1 VHADDL
7 HVRVAIQKPDQL
19 AACIPGAA
27 DNRDPDR
34 LLEGRGI
41 VCEVCRGAGRKPRL
55 KRGGHAVTQ
64 PKSAQQRA
72 ALRRKRPVAAIA

>member
-1 VHADDL
+1 
-7 HVRVAIQKPDQL
+7 
-19 AACIPGAA
+19 
-27 DNRDPDR
+27 
-34 LLEGRGI
+34 